1 MPLKMALSFLSLFNL
16 SNAVMKITEPA
27 QNAGDKMLK
36 NKDSIHAE
44 MLQQFQICHFKR
56 KSKISFLVLP
66 QKDISDI

>member
-1 MPLKMALSFLSLFNL
+1 
-16 SNAVMKITEPA
+16 MKITEPA

-36 NKDSIHAE
+36 NKDSVHAE